1 MGTQQQFL
9 GTPIHIRTTFGDEIQ
24 GELFCYDV
32 LNGSNAV
39 ILREDLNNGYCN
51 YTFAKTNIIREIKAL
66 GPAPTREPDE
76 LPYIDKALLAHREE
90 NMLRSM
96 QRNRMQIGVGVTRE
110 AQAIFDK
117 LKMTMPCD
125 WSGSDILVLKTVQIS
140 KPYKA
145 DNVAQAK
152 NAADDPPAVQRVKKV
167 VGELHKQLDAET
179 AKAAKRKK
187 DAGDAIPSASA
198 GSSPSPEGSQ

>member
-9 GTPIHIRTTFGDEIQ
+9 GTPIHIRTTLGEEMQ

-39 ILREDLNNGYCN
+39 ILREDLHNGYCN

-76 LPYIDKALLAHREE
+76 LPYIDKNLLAHREE
-90 NMLRSM
+90 NALRNM

-117 LKMTMPCD
+117 LKQTMPCE
-125 WSGSDILVLKTVQIS
+125 WQASDILVMKTICIS
-140 KPYKA
+140 KPYKP
-145 DNVAQAK
+145 DNVAMAK
-152 NAADDPPAVQRVKKV
+152 GAAEEKEGIQRVKLVLEK
-167 VGELHKQLDAET
+167 LLKQIET
-179 AKAAKRKK
+179 EAAKKSQKK
-187 DAGDAIPSASA
+187 DPIPSASA